1 MIRLDKGLAKW
12 ARKGGDLEM
21 NRRKLIV
28 LMLVLV
34 VLVFSVAVAPAA
46 LGAEA
51 KAGDDVLAK
60 TDPAPYAKAG
70 KVEAKA

>member
-1 MIRLDKGLAKW
+1 
-12 ARKGGDLEM
+12 M
-21 NRRKLIV
+21 NRKKLIV

-51 KAGDDVLAK
+51 KADKAVAK

-70 KVEAKA
+70 DVEAKA

>member
-1 MIRLDKGLAKW
+1 
-12 ARKGGDLEM
+12 M